1 MSVNVHHVV
10 MDVHHVMTLIVV
22 ILVRM
27 NFICLQQNVYLVDP
41 VAKHVILRDAKL
53 AVLDIFPIPQI
64 MYKNVILALMDVIIV
79 KQVMDKHVPHAHL
92 VFIKKDQDVIK
103 VLLVVPFTIVKEL
116 VSHANMVLD

>member
-1 MSVNVHHVV
+1 MR
-10 MDVHHVMTLIVV
+10 L
-22 ILVRM
+22 
-27 NFICLQQNVYLVDP
+27 NFICPQQNVYPVDP

-92 VFIKKDQDVIK
+92 VFIKRLNFIFFKYSYFLYIYFK
-103 VLLVVPFTIVKEL
+103 GIWMLLRFC
-116 VSHANMVLD
+116 

>member
-1 MSVNVHHVV
+1 
-10 MDVHHVMTLIVV
+10 
-22 ILVRM
+22 M

-92 VFIKKDQDVIK
+92 VFIKKLNFIFFK
-103 VLLVVPFTIVKEL
+103 YSYYLYIYFKGIRMLLRFC
-116 VSHANMVLD
+116 